1 MSAQTIEELLGEN
14 SADILAKLEAQAK
27 AQGYSSVRELLIDI
41 AKNFSARCSFTASI
55 NDPASH

>member
-1 MSAQTIEELLGEN
+1 MNAQTIEELLGAN

-41 AKNFSARCSFTASI
+41 AEKFSARCSSTADAKKSA
-55 NDPASH
+55 PL